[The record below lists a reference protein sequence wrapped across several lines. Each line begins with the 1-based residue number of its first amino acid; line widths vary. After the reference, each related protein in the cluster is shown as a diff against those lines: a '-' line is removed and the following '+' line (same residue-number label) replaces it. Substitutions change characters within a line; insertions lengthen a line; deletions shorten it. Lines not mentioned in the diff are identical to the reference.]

1 MEARLVVCAL
11 SVSID
16 QRSNSLSLFNI
27 VEDLNVPA
35 FPFAI
40 PYMALA
46 IMLTKTADE
55 PSEPRNVSLHCH
67 LEGEQLFRGVL
78 APNFQQHLRVR
89 LVVDIQA
96 LVVPRPG
103 LLRVSAY
110 EDDRELGAWQISVNN
125 VGPAAVL
132 NPGS

>member
-27 VEDLNVPA
+27 IEELNVPA

-55 PSEPRNVSLHCH
+55 PSEPRNLNLRCQ
-67 LEGEQLFRGVL
+67 LEGEQLFRGAL
-78 APNFQQHLRVR
+78 AANFQQHLRVR

-103 LLRVSAY
+103 LLHVSVN
-110 EDDRELGAWQISVNN
+110 EDDRELGAWEINVNN
-125 VGPAAVL
+125 VGPRAVL
-132 NPGS
+132 NPA